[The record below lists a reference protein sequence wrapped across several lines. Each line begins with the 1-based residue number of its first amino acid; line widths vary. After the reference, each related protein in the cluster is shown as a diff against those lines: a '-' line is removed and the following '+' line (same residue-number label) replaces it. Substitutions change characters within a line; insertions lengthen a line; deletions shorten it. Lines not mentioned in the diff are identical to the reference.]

1 MLGFCVPVPSLSG
14 RSASLS
20 VLPERAAGWFLK
32 RLIWRILLVIE
43 RPVCGVGSIFLPAL
57 REGRS
62 KPAGLVDEVA
72 QRLAG
77 EKAAAVVEDDLV
89 APLVEIGAGSRGGR
103 RQEQPR
109 QGPQRVGRGERP
121 LPDER
126 GAGGV
131 GHGGV

>member
-32 RLIWRILLVIE
+32 HLIWRILLVIR
-43 RPVCGVGSIFLPAL
+43 RPASGVESIFLPGL

-77 EKAAAVVEDDLV
+77 EETAAVVEDDLV
-89 APLVEIGAGSRGGR
+89 APVVEIGER
-103 RQEQPR
+103 RP
-109 QGPQRVGRGERP
+109 PHAPVP
-121 LPDER
+121 
-126 GAGGV
+126 
-131 GHGGV
+131 